1 MSNFLQ
7 LDQTAVISRSGTRF
21 KALNCKPCL
30 LTTEQMRRRATRS
43 PGHTAMHLIHNPHIQ
58 KLGGKL
64 QKHIRAC
71 QQDTHFFSF
80 ANCCSCLF
88 KTILVC
94 FLGSW
99 RGIFF
104 CWGEFYFIL
113 TELLIVEFQIL
124 AYLELVRKELTR
136 VCADRHGSTAPKLKL
151 DMYHLPVPCRADC
164 CPLRRQWA
172 TQLVGG
178 MFLHEAYSESIS
190 CDAHALLPEILMR
203 AHQSAAEN
211 STKLMYCLSYVCKKD
226 KYLTKD

>member
-1 MSNFLQ
+1 ML
-7 LDQTAVISRSGTRF
+7 
-21 KALNCKPCL
+21 
-30 LTTEQMRRRATRS
+30 
-43 PGHTAMHLIHNPHIQ
+43 PG
-58 KLGGKL
+58 
-64 QKHIRAC
+64 
-71 QQDTHFFSF
+71 
-80 ANCCSCLF
+80 LF
-88 KTILVC
+88 KR
-94 FLGSW
+94 S
-99 RGIFF
+99 FF

-113 TELLIVEFQIL
+113 TELLVVEFLIL
-124 AYLELVRKELTR
+124 ACLVLVRKELTR

-190 CDAHALLPEILMR
+190 CDAHALPPEILMR

-226 KYLTKD
+226 KYLTIDYWPVFRNVFFIMNQWVWDRKPQSLDREVLGDNQVERYRITQALHSKAYPLKKTEWRSMNKQNLTELRFESENHAII